1 MKLDRRDLL
10 AGLGLAGIAALPRP
24 AEAQTSAPAP
34 AAPEPAKPKPTLAQR
49 LAAEAPKHQLAM
61 DYDGRTWSGP
71 GLDWLV
77 KEGSDAQ
84 FFLLGEEHGLA
95 QVPALVGQLL
105 PALKPAGYT
114 RLGLEVSPPA
124 ARALDKAA
132 AAGPDGL
139 KRYFAQVDKGPAFYT
154 MKEEAG
160 MLAAVRAAFPG
171 KSPLLFGL
179 DYEII
184 LDRPFIAALKA
195 RAPTA
200 ARVPLAALEAA
211 SLASWAAYASTKDI
225 GKIFCFSG
233 DPALVEAVMAAWPD
247 PDPASAEILE
257 TLHQSL
263 IINGHQTAGRYF
275 LSNDSRAQFNRAN
288 WARLWRAE
296 TAAGRQPRCF
306 FKFGA
311 GHMVRGRSMTEVF
324 DIASIVAETAA
335 LMGGHS
341 FHLAVVPLDG
351 GRQAVLNPETVT
363 YGEVPVETVAEMGLE
378 PLASLV
384 PPATSMLFDMRP
396 LRRLMSASV
405 TATADPRL
413 TRVVHGYDAVLFVRG
428 ATPSGNL

>member
-1 MKLDRRDLL
+1 MTLDRRGLL
-10 AGLGLAGIAALPRP
+10 TGLGLAGLAAAATP
-24 AEAQTSAPAP
+24 AAAQTPPP
-34 AAPEPAKPKPTLAQR
+34 AAPRPTLAQR
-49 LAAEAPKHQLAM
+49 LAAEAPKHQRAM
-61 DYDGRTWSGP
+61 TFDGQSWSGP

-77 KEGSDAQ
+77 AEGVAAQ

-95 QVPALVGQLL
+95 QVPALVRQLL
-105 PALKPAGYT
+105 PALKPAGYS
-114 RLGLEVSPPA
+114 RLGLEISPPA
-124 ARALDKAA
+124 ARTLDTA
-132 AAGPDGL
+132 AAGGLDGL

-154 MKEEAG
+154 MKEEAQ

-171 KSPLLFGL
+171 EAPLLFGL

-195 RAPTA
+195 RAPA
-200 ARVPLAALEAA
+200 SARAPLAALEAA
-211 SLASWAAYASTKDI
+211 SLASWAAYARRRTSA
-225 GKIFCFSG
+225 GSS
-233 DPALVEAVMAAWPD
+233 ASAAIRPWSRRSWRPG
-247 PDPASAEILE
+247 PIPIPASAEILE

-275 LSNDSRAQFNRAN
+275 QSNDSRAAFNRAN

-296 TAAGRQPRCF
+296 TAAGRQPKAF

-311 GHMVRGRSMTEVF
+311 GHMVRGRSMTEVY
-324 DIASIVAETAA
+324 DIASLVSETAT
-335 LMGGHS
+335 LTGGHS

-351 GRQAVLNPETVT
+351 GRQAVLNPETIT
-363 YGEVPVETVAEMGLE
+363 YGDAAVETVAEMGLE
-378 PLASLV
+378 PLAALTAPTGSTLQD
-384 PPATSMLFDMRP
+384 LRP

-413 TRVVHGYDAVLFVRG
+413 ARVVHGYDAVLFVRD

>member
-1 MKLDRRDLL
+1 MTKLDRRGLL
-10 AGLGLAGIAALPRP
+10 TGLGLAGLAAAATP
-24 AEAQTSAPAP
+24 AAAQTPAP
-34 AAPEPAKPKPTLAQR
+34 AAPRPTLAQR
-49 LAAEAPKHQLAM
+49 LAAEAPKHQQAM
-61 DYDGRTWSGP
+61 AFDGRSWSGP

-77 KEGSDAQ
+77 AEGAAAQ

-95 QVPALVGQLL
+95 QVPALVRQLL
-105 PALKPAGYT
+105 PALKPAGYS
-114 RLGLEVSPPA
+114 RLGLEISPPA

-132 AAGPDGL
+132 AGGLIGL
-139 KRYFAQVDKGPAFYT
+139 KRYFAEVDKGPAFYT
-154 MKEEAG
+154 MKEEAQ

-171 KSPLLFGL
+171 EAPLLFGL

-195 RAPTA
+195 RAPA
-200 ARVPLAALEAA
+200 AVRTPLAALDAA
-211 SLASWAAYASTKDI
+211 SLASWATYDATKDI
-225 GKIFCFSG
+225 SRIFCFSG
-233 DPALVEAVMAAWPD
+233 DPALVEAVLAAWPD

-263 IINGHQTAGRYF
+263 IINGHYSAGRYF
-275 LSNDSRAQFNRAN
+275 QSNDGRAQFNRAN
-288 WARLWRAE
+288 WARLWRGE
-296 TAAGRQPRCF
+296 TAAGRRPKAV

-311 GHMVRGRSMTEVF
+311 GHMVRGRSMTEVY

-351 GRQAVLNPETVT
+351 GRQAVLNPQTIT
-363 YGEVPVETVAEMGLE
+363 YGEAAVETVAEMGLE
-378 PLASLV
+378 PLAALV
-384 PPATSMLFDMRP
+384 APAGSTLQDLRP
-396 LRRLMSASV
+396 LRRLMPASV

-413 TRVVHGYDAVLFVRG
+413 ARVVHGYDAVLFVRD

>member
-1 MKLDRRDLL
+1 MTLDRRGLL
-10 AGLGLAGIAALPRP
+10 TGLGLAGLAAAATP
-24 AEAQTSAPAP
+24 AAAQTPAPAP
-34 AAPEPAKPKPTLAQR
+34 AAPKPTLAQR
-49 LAAEAPKHQLAM
+49 LAAEAPKHQQSM
-61 DYDGRTWSGP
+61 DFDGRSWSGP
-71 GLDWLV
+71 GLDWLAA
-77 KEGSDAQ
+77 EGAQAQ

-105 PALKPAGYT
+105 PALKTAGYS
-114 RLGLEVSPPA
+114 RLGLEVSPPT
-124 ARALDKAA
+124 ARALDTA
-132 AAGPDGL
+132 AAGGIDGL
-139 KRYFAQVDKGPAFYT
+139 KRYFAEVGKGPAFYT
-154 MKEEAG
+154 MKEEAR

-195 RAPTA
+195 RAPA
-200 ARVPLAALEAA
+200 SARAPLAALEAA
-211 SLASWAAYASTKDI
+211 SLATWAAYAETKNI
-225 GKIFCFSG
+225 SKIFCFSG
-233 DPALVEAVMAAWPD
+233 DPALVEAVMAAWPH

-263 IINGHQTAGRYF
+263 IINGHYSAGRYF

-288 WARLWRAE
+288 WARLWRDE
-296 TAAGRQPRCF
+296 TAAGRRPRAF

-311 GHMVRGRSMTEVF
+311 GHMVRGRSMTEVY
-324 DIASIVAETAA
+324 DIASLVSETAA
-335 LMGGHS
+335 LMGSHS

-351 GRQAVLNPETVT
+351 GRQAVLNPETIT
-363 YGEVPVETVAEMGLE
+363 YGEAPVETVAEMGLE

-384 PPATSMLFDMRP
+384 PPSGSMLFDLRP

-413 TRVVHGYDAVLFVRG
+413 TRIVHGYDAVLFVRG

>member
-1 MKLDRRDLL
+1 MTLDRRGLL
-10 AGLGLAGIAALPRP
+10 TGLGLAGLAVAATS
-24 AEAQTSAPAP
+24 ADAQTSPP
-34 AAPEPAKPKPTLAQR
+34 AAPKPTLAER
-49 LAAEAPKHQLAM
+49 FAAEAPKHRIAM
-61 DYDGRTWSGP
+61 DHDGNLWSGP
-71 GLDWLV
+71 GLDWLIQ
-77 KEGSDAQ
+77 EGAQAQ
-84 FFLLGEEHGLA
+84 FFLLGEEHGLT
-95 QVPALVGQLL
+95 QVPALARQLL
-105 PALKPAGYT
+105 PALKPAGYS
-114 RLGLEVSPPA
+114 RLGLEVSPPT

-132 AAGPDGL
+132 AGGLDGL
-139 KRYFAQVDKGPAFYT
+139 KRYFAQVGKGPAFYT
-154 MKEEAG
+154 MKEEAE

-171 KSPLLFGL
+171 KPPLLFGL
-179 DYEII
+179 DYEIV

-195 RAPTA
+195 RAPA
-200 ARVPLAALEAA
+200 AAAAPLAALEAA
-211 SLASWAAYASTKDI
+211 SLASWAAYAETKDI

-233 DPALVEAVMAAWPD
+233 DPALVEAVKVAWPH

-296 TAAGRQPRCF
+296 TAAGRQPRAF
-306 FKFGA
+306 FKFGG
-311 GHMVRGRSMTEVF
+311 GHMVRGRSMTEVY
-324 DIASIVAETAA
+324 DIASIVSETAA

-351 GRQAVLNPETVT
+351 GRQAVLNPETIT
-363 YGEVPVETVAEMGLE
+363 YGEAPVETVAEMGLE
-378 PLASLV
+378 PLAALV
-384 PPATSMLFDMRP
+384 PPSGSVLFDLRP

-413 TRVVHGYDAVLFVRG
+413 ARIVHGYDAVLFVRD